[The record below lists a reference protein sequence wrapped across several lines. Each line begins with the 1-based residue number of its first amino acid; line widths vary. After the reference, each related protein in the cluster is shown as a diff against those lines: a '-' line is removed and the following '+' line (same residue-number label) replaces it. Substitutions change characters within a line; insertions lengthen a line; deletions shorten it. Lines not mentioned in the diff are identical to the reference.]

1 MLLPP
6 LSPTVSPLL
15 LTGFLSSFSR
25 DWTSLASES
34 GLLTH
39 GGEVGSDRGD
49 VGREGGDSVEV
60 GSEEGDCVEVGEED
74 DSVEVGREV
83 GAGVKVGRKEGDCV
97 EL

>member
-1 MLLPP
+1 MLWPP
-6 LSPTVSPLL
+6 LSPTVPPLL

-60 GSEEGDCVEVGEED
+60 GEED
-74 DSVEVGREV
+74 DSVEVGREE

-97 EL
+97 KL